1 MDELPAI
8 KTFPPPSIKSVKA
21 SVSRSPPKS
30 GRNQEKTKSN
40 VRRLFTAEWLH
51 YLEAKRV
58 TNCTSLTNRQ

>member
-30 GRNQEKTKSN
+30 GRNQEKQTQ
-40 VRRLFTAEWLH
+40 T
-51 YLEAKRV
+51 LEGS
-58 TNCTSLTNRQ
+58 SLPDGYII